1 MNRERVTAPSWFAL
15 VFLLLVY
22 PFLCTA
28 VGRPA
33 CFLFFCLFVFILF
46 AVYSLLSGKF
56 CTGRIFLTRLV

>member
-22 PFLCTA
+22 LFLCTA

-33 CFLFFCLFVFILF
+33 CFLFCLFVFILF